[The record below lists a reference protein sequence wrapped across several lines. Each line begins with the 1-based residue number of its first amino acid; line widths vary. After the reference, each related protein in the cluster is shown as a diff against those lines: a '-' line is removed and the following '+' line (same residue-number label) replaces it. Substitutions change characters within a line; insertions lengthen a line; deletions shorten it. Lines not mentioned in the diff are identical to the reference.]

1 MSDVVSGFARAEDG
15 TDLYWRAVGHGPPI
29 VCCNGVGVSTFFFKY
44 ITRHFRDR
52 YTVLLWDYRGH
63 GQSSPIIDPLNAD
76 LSMGLIAEDM
86 RTVMDS
92 AGITEP
98 AILMGHSM
106 GVQVI
111 LEFTKRF
118 PERTK
123 ALVPLFGTFARPLD
137 TFLDSPVSK
146 PIFDTVA
153 RFTRWTG
160 NAGARFLHPLY
171 ASPVAIPF
179 GRRTGLVDRYYA
191 PRRDIQM
198 YMDHL
203 VELDPAVFL
212 RMVECLSEHDL
223 EYWLP
228 EVPVPTLIFA
238 GEKDLFTPLHR
249 SRRMAELVPDSELV
263 VLPEGSHAAIVE
275 YPDTINQR
283 IERFLSARN
292 LAAPSDAAALTDDG
306 GDDDDDVRPTRSSS
320 PSPGTRP

>member
-1 MSDVVSGFARAEDG
+1 MADVVTGFAQAADG
-15 TDLYWRAVGHGPPI
+15 TDLYYRAVGSGPPI

-52 YTVLLWDYRGH
+52 FTVLLWDYRGH
-63 GQSSPIIDPLNAD
+63 GQSGPIEDPLNAD
-76 LSMGLIAEDM
+76 LSMELIASDM
-86 RTVMDS
+86 AAVMDD
-92 AGITEP
+92 AGLTEP

-111 LEFTKRF
+111 LEFCKRY
-118 PERTK
+118 PERVR
-123 ALVPLFGTFARPLD
+123 ALVPMFGTFARPMD
-137 TFLDSPVSK
+137 TFMDSPVSK

-153 RFTRWTG
+153 RFTRFTG
-160 NAGARFLHPLY
+160 NSGKWLLHPLY
-171 ASPVAIPF
+171 ASPLAIPF
-179 GRRTGLVDRYYA
+179 GRRTGMVDRYYA

-223 EYWLP
+223 DEYLP
-228 EVPVPTLIFA
+228 HVPVPTLVFA

-249 SRRMAELVPDSELV
+249 SHHMAEHIPGAEII

-275 YPDTINQR
+275 YPDTINRR
-283 IERFLSARN
+283 IDRFLNERVLPQTEASAVSKR
-292 LAAPSDAAALTDDG
+292 AG
-306 GDDDDDVRPTRSSS
+306 
-320 PSPGTRP
+320 